1 MRAGFRSFLQ
11 QHFYQILKCKDNFF
25 TSRSYQYEVT
35 HVRFH
40 NTYTDEKASTFLRKG
55 QQQDNVQE
63 QSKKNH
69 ADVKKFMLSL
79 GLSNYKKLSHFNDQ
93 VYSTIRVP
101 TQVNTNHHESDTS
114 QHESN
119 TRQHESDTSQHES
132 ARVRHESARVQNR
145 SQIRF
150 FSKFKSN

>member
-1 MRAGFRSFLQ
+1 MRAGFRAFLQ
-11 QHFYQILKCKDNFF
+11 QHFYQTLKCKDNFF

-69 ADVKKFMLSL
+69 ADVKTFMLSL
-79 GLSNYKKLSHFNDQ
+79 VRSNYKKLSHFNDK
-93 VYSTIRVP
+93 VYCTTRVP
-101 TQVNTNHHESDTS
+101 TQVNTT
-114 QHESN
+114 QHESSRVRHESTRDN
-119 TRQHESDTSQHES
+119 TSPTRVNTNQHESDTSQYES
-132 ARVRHESARVQNR
+132 KTGPR
-145 SQIRF
+145 
-150 FSKFKSN
+150 

>member
-1 MRAGFRSFLQ
+1 M
-11 QHFYQILKCKDNFF
+11 
-25 TSRSYQYEVT
+25 T

-55 QQQDNVQE
+55 QWQNNVQE

-69 ADVKKFMLSL
+69 ADVKKFMLSNQITKNWIIL
-79 GLSNYKKLSHFNDQ
+79 TIKSILLHEYQHK
-93 VYSTIRVP
+93 STRP
-101 TQVNTNHHESDTS
+101 NTNHHESDTS

-145 SQIRF
+145 S
-150 FSKFKSN
+150 